1 MFLKNFLFITLF
13 FVFFYNC
20 QSPLEKKKKE
30 FENCKITIESLEIN
44 NLRLFIIPLAPKAYI
59 KANLKVENTND
70 VPVDIEKFYFKTFL
84 LTNKNKN
91 EQEQTLIADVTNQTL
106 QTIPANSV
114 KIIPTEMQTL
124 FEENSGMK
132 NISTYLYLAKTYLNG
147 EDIDL
152 LMDGSIEFSTM
163 IGKLTIPVKE
173 KLKANLNQKKK
184 QEEKKP

>member
-1 MFLKNFLFITLF
+1 MLFKNFFFIILIFIFTH
-13 FVFFYNC
+13 NC
-20 QSPLEKKKKE
+20 QTPFEKKKKE

-59 KANLKVENTND
+59 KANLRVENTND

-84 LTNKNKN
+84 LSKKNKT
-91 EQEQTLIADVTNQTL
+91 EQEQTLIADVTNQTI

-124 FEENSGMK
+124 FEENSGIK

-152 LMDGSIEFSTM
+152 LMDGNIEFST
-163 IGKLTIPVKE
+163 IVGKLNIPVKE
-173 KLKANLNQKKK
+173 KVKANLNQKKK